1 MPKRQPLIA
10 QLREQAANVL
20 RALEEQIALREADL
34 EELSAQLATWRG
46 LVGGT
51 ASPSTRSPRR
61 AATPKSGRVNWDD
74 ILASL
79 PNRFGVEDV
88 LKHPDAARRGRA
100 QVYPAFTRW
109 ELAKRI
115 RRVGKGIYEKA
126 GKSAEPQAARRK
138 AKKERAR
145 AKKRAA

>member
-10 QLREQAANVL
+10 QLRQQAANVL
-20 RALEEQIALREADL
+20 RALEEQIAVREADL

-46 LVGGT
+46 LIGGT

-61 AATPKSGRVNWDD
+61 AATRKSGRVNWDD
-74 ILASL
+74 VLTSL

-115 RRVGKGIYEKA
+115 RRVGKGVYEKA
-126 GKSAEPQAARRK
+126 GKPAQSPAAHRT
-138 AKKERAR
+138 AKKMRAR
-145 AKKRAA
+145 PSKRAA